1 MKKNLLSVFVL
12 TFVASAVLVSCT
24 GEETIPEG
32 GNDAGATMGEYV
44 VAGSVTASG
53 TTTNVLL
60 SAHTLNE
67 GSVSAKGNGL
77 INDGASQ
84 WVFYG
89 NRYLYALTYNQGN
102 AATTRSYVRTSNGEL
117 KARSGEY
124 SMKRYTTYGIYGK
137 SIITASTGDGP
148 ADKADANGYLP
159 KIFLLSYLDV
169 EQETM
174 RTNDTSM
181 EHYLSENFLGNG
193 EFVTL
198 AGIEE
203 REGRIVSAAIPM
215 GLSQYG
221 AAQDGGK
228 WIRPGYE
235 DLVKTEDMDLGSSSS
250 YKKGE
255 LQWTQ
260 YPDECHV
267 AIFTDESLAEKK
279 LLRTDRISYACG
291 RFKSQYYQMIWKD
304 NRGDIYVFSP
314 SYAKTMVDERQRTS
328 LPAGVVRIPAGMDDF
343 DTYYCNIEELSGG
356 ISFQRSWYMGGNDFL
371 LLMYDR
377 PLTEK
382 GFTANRLAVFNTEA
396 KTLKWVE
403 GMPATEKISSFGTQ
417 VHVEGGYTY
426 IALTTTDDYASVYR
440 IDPSASSNVV
450 LATKTLGTDVTKI
463 DAIGKLV
470 AN

>member
-1 MKKNLLSVFVL
+1 
-12 TFVASAVLVSCT
+12 
-24 GEETIPEG
+24 
-32 GNDAGATMGEYV
+32 
-44 VAGSVTASG
+44 
-53 TTTNVLL
+53 
-60 SAHTLNE
+60 
-67 GSVSAKGNGL
+67 
-77 INDGASQ
+77 
-84 WVFYG
+84 
-89 NRYLYALTYNQGN
+89 
-102 AATTRSYVRTSNGEL
+102 
-117 KARSGEY
+117 
-124 SMKRYTTYGIYGK
+124 
-137 SIITASTGDGP
+137 
-148 ADKADANGYLP
+148 
-159 KIFLLSYLDV
+159 
-169 EQETM
+169 
-174 RTNDTSM
+174 M

-221 AAQDGGK
+221 AAQEGGK

-235 DLVKTEDMDLGSSSS
+235 DLVKTEDGGSNSSS

-291 RFKSQYYQMIWKD
+291 RHKSQYYQMIWKD
-304 NRGDIYVFSP
+304 KEGDIYVFSP
-314 SYAKTMVDERQRTS
+314 SYAKTMADERQRTS
-328 LPAGVVRIPAGMDDF
+328 LPAGVVRIPAGKDDF

-396 KTLKWVE
+396 KTLRWVD
-403 GMPATEKISSFGTQ
+403 GLPATEKISSFGTQ

-426 IALTTTDDYASVYR
+426 IAITTTDDYASVYR
-440 IDPSASSNVV
+440 IDPDVSSTAVV
-450 LATKTLGTDVTKI
+450 AHKSLGTDVTKI

>member
-12 TFVASAVLVSCT
+12 AFVTSAMLVSCAS
-24 GEETIPEG
+24 EEPTPEG
-32 GNDAGATMGEYV
+32 GEGAGAAMGEYV

-53 TTTNVLL
+53 NTTNVLL
-60 SAHTLNE
+60 TAPSLNE
-67 GSVSAKGNGL
+67 GMVSAKGNGL

-124 SMKRYTTYGIYGK
+124 SMKRYTTYGIHGK

-148 ADKADANGYLP
+148 SDKADANGYLP
-159 KIFLLSYLDV
+159 KTFLLSYLDV

-174 RTNDTSM
+174 RTNDTSG
-181 EHYLSENFLGNG
+181 EQYLAENFLGNG

-221 AAQDGGK
+221 AAQEGGK

-235 DLVKTEDMDLGSSSS
+235 DLVKTEDGGSNSSS

-291 RFKSQYYQMIWKD
+291 RHKSQYYQMIWKD
-304 NRGDIYVFSP
+304 NKGDIYVFSP
-314 SYAKTMVDERQRTS
+314 SYAKTMADERQRTS
-328 LPAGVVRIPAGMDDF
+328 LPAGVVRIPAGKDDF

-382 GFTANRLAVFNTEA
+382 GFTANRLAVFNSEA

-450 LATKTLGTDVTKI
+450 LATKALGTDVTKI